1 MTDPALATAASLQ
14 QKLEAER
21 QRVAYYEAIFQR
33 LLDREDLRWAI
44 TDEVARVV
52 RDALKR

>member
-1 MTDPALATAASLQ
+1 MTDTALDAAASLQ

-21 QRVAYYEAIFQR
+21 QRVAHYEAIFQR